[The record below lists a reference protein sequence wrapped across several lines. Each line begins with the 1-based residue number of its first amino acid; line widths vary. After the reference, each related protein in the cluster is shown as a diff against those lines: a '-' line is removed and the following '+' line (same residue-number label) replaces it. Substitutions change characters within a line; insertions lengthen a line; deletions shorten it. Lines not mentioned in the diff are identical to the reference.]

1 MALFD
6 YDRLIGEVRLDC
18 HKPEGHAPDDDLI
31 MQKAGDVAQLLVNEL
46 ANAPPGWSQRFYDL
60 DVQPNTGIYQIPV
73 EPFSKPVRVHTI
85 DVADIYH
92 VTRKIDFCERQNVD
106 EFYQGLTTAIT
117 GWPKHTARL
126 MVLWWD
132 QKTPPS
138 PLAAVP
144 DRLVAQLEVIPVPT
158 EAARYRIW
166 FNTGVIPEPSQN
178 TVAPIPAE
186 WFRYWRVKTSLLTLR
201 YCHWKGRD
209 QQARKDEIAIIEPVL
224 IGQVAEFKEA
234 WEQFKLTNRVT
245 GSQESNNYADWYLND
260 PYLY

>member
-1 MALFD
+1 MAVFD

-18 HKPEGHAPDDDLI
+18 HEPEGHAPNDDLI
-31 MQKAGDVAQLLVNEL
+31 MQKAGDVAQLLVTEL

-60 DVQPNTGIYQIPV
+60 DVEADKGIYQIPV

-85 DVADIYH
+85 DPDDRYH
-92 VTRKIDFCERQNVD
+92 VTRKIEFCERQNVD
-106 EFYQGLTTAIT
+106 EFYRGLTTAIT

-132 QKTPPS
+132 QQTPPS
-138 PLAAVP
+138 PLVAAP
-144 DRLVAQLEVIPVPT
+144 NRLVAQLEVIPVPT

-166 FNTGVIPEPSQN
+166 FNTGAIPEPSQN

-186 WFRYWRVKTSLLTLR
+186 WYRYWRVKTSLLTLR

-224 IGQVAEFKEA
+224 VSQVKEYKEA
-234 WEQFKLTNRVT
+234 WEQFRLTNRVT
-245 GSQESNNYADWYLND
+245 GNQEPNEYASWYLDD
-260 PYLY
+260 PYL